1 MIDEQ
6 QPIDDGLIGKYLA
19 GEASPEE
26 AERVRHWL
34 GESPDE
40 QSEFARFEQ
49 IWDESGKLNQP
60 VAVDTDAAWKKV
72 RRQMQDS
79 AKAETD
85 LETEVAAT
93 EVAAT
98 EVAATEVAATEI
110 VRPLYPADPEKS
122 LGQRQRTLWPGGQIW
137 RVAAAVVLFIGLG
150 WVAYQSL
157 QPEPVA
163 MQTIATQ
170 QSKTTIT
177 LPDGSQVVLNRHSRL
192 NYPNKFTDSIRQVTL
207 TGEAFFDVKPD
218 AEHPFVIKAR
228 ETTIRVL
235 GTSFSIRAYS
245 DTVRVAVA
253 TGRVQFGTV
262 RKRIF
267 LTRNEEASYDISR
280 DTLRKAPRL
289 TPNIMAFRTNR
300 LIFDRTTLAEVA
312 RTLTDVYGTPVRLSN
327 ESLRNCQY
335 NATFENEKLET
346 VLNLVAETLK
356 LHVERTPEGFVLAGN
371 GCQ

>member
-26 AERVRHWL
+26 AERVRRWL

-49 IWDESGKLNQP
+49 IWDESGKLKQP

-79 AKAETD
+79 ARAETD
-85 LETEVAAT
+85 SEINVPTSIAT
-93 EVAAT
+93 TDVGAMD
-98 EVAATEVAATEI
+98 V
-110 VRPLYPADPEKS
+110 VRPLYPADPERS
-122 LGQRQRTLWPGGQIW
+122 LGQRQRTLWQGGQIW
-137 RVAAAVVLFIGLG
+137 RVAAAVVLLIGLG

-157 QPEPVA
+157 LPEPVA

-177 LPDGSQVVLNRHSRL
+177 LPDGSQVVLNRNSRL
-192 NYPNKFTDSIRQVTL
+192 NYPDRFTDSLRQVTL
-207 TGEAFFDVKPD
+207 TGEAFFDIKPD

-228 ETTIRVL
+228 ETTVRVL

-253 TGRVQFGTV
+253 TGRVQFGTI

-280 DTLRKAPRL
+280 DTLRKAFRL
-289 TPNIMAFRTNR
+289 TPNAMAFRTNR

-356 LHVERTPEGFVLAGN
+356 LHVERTSEGFVLAGN